1 MSDGIACVKD
11 ESQVGTGPL
20 EEVKGFGVAKL

>member
-11 ESQVGTGPL
+11 ESQVGTGLL
-20 EEVKGFGVAKL
+20 EERKGSGVAKL